1 MKQFFLINIFAFL
14 TLSVFSQFHV
24 KWDIKTEKIDEENV
38 TLIFEAEIDQG
49 WHLYSQ
55 FLGEDEGPIPTSFIY
70 KENANLTFVGEAKEI
85 GVETHFDKVWEFDIS
100 YFNEKARFEQKIH
113 LSNPDESILE
123 GEVEFMICNESECMP
138 PEIYPFKIDLLQE
151 SAVAKE
157 VILEADKTVSEVIPD
172 TPNVNLDAPVDN
184 CGDQSTERQTYW
196 MLFFFGLIFGLLSLF
211 TPCVFPMIPLTVS
224 FFTKGGSEK
233 GKGIGKAILYGLS
246 IVAVYVSLSLPF
258 YLPGTN
264 PELLNEISPLTWSL
278 TITSPS
284 RGVLSLK
291 TVFSD
296 FRIFLSLDL
305 PSY

>member
-1 MKQFFLINIFAFL
+1 
-14 TLSVFSQFHV
+14 
-24 KWDIKTEKIDEENV
+24 
-38 TLIFEAEIDQG
+38 
-49 WHLYSQ
+49 
-55 FLGEDEGPIPTSFIY
+55 
-70 KENANLTFVGEAKEI
+70 
-85 GVETHFDKVWEFDIS
+85 
-100 YFNEKARFEQKIH
+100 
-113 LSNPDESILE
+113 
-123 GEVEFMICNESECMP
+123 FMICNESECMP

-264 PELLNEISPLTWSL
+264 PELLNEIS
-278 TITSPS
+278 TSF
-284 RGVLSLK
+284 LLNIIFFIIFI
-291 TVFSD
+291 VFAIS
-296 FRIFLSLDL
+296 FFGYFEI
-305 PSY
+305 